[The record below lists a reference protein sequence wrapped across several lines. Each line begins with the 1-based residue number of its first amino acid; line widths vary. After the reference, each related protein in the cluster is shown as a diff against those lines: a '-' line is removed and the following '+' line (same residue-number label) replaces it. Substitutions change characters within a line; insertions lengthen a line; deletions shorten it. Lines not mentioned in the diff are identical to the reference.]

1 MKRWSLWGGLA
12 FWSVML
18 SASARADLHCTAPEA
33 QVGEIKSGAPLTYRF
48 QVVNRGPGLVEVM
61 QLRTSCGC
69 AVPHLEQRMLSPG
82 ETTEVALVVNTL
94 AQGAGERAWSLN
106 LVYET
111 EGHQAELQLTL
122 RGRVVSEI
130 RVEPTSLNVVT
141 DTTVTQF
148 VQVTDLRPQPLN
160 VTAVHSSAPWIRAR
174 LGDTVR
180 ETGHLVQNVQVEIC
194 ADCPEG
200 RREEVLHL
208 VTDDGA
214 YPDLQVPVTVTKRNR
229 SRVRA
234 FPEAVDLTGA
244 SPGPLPPR
252 LVRLTT
258 ADEQTVLVER
268 VEADHPAVS
277 CRWAAGPGPN
287 ATIRVEVDGSKVGAE
302 GLNALVHVQLRGPT
316 AETLAIPVV
325 CPPR

>member
-1 MKRWSLWGGLA
+1 MKRWSLSWGLA
-12 FWSVML
+12 LWLATL
-18 SASARADLHCTAPEA
+18 SASVRADLHCAAPEA
-33 QVGEIKSGAPLTYRF
+33 QVGEIKSGAPLTYRYR
-48 QVVNRGPGLVEVM
+48 VVNRGPGIVEVM

-69 AVPHLEQRMLSPG
+69 VVPHLEQRMLSPG

-94 AQGAGERAWSLN
+94 AQGAGDRAWSLT

-111 EGHQAELQLTL
+111 EGQQAELPLTL

-130 RVEPTSLNVVT
+130 RVEPTALHVVT
-141 DTTVTQF
+141 DTTVTQL

-160 VTAVHSSAPWIRAR
+160 VTAVHSSAPWIRAQ

-180 ETGHLVQNVQVEIC
+180 DVNHLVQNVQVEIS

-200 RREEVLHL
+200 RRDEMLHL
-208 VTDDGA
+208 VTDDPA
-214 YPDLQVPVTVTKRNR
+214 YPDLQVPVTITKRNR
-229 SRVRA
+229 GRVRA
-234 FPEAVDLTGA
+234 FPEEVDLTGA
-244 SPGPLPPR
+244 GPGPLPPR
-252 LVRLTT
+252 LVRLST
-258 ADEQTVLVER
+258 ADEQTILVER

-277 CRWAAGPGPN
+277 CRWAPGPGPN
-287 ATIRVEVDGSKVGAE
+287 ATVRVEVDGSKVGAD
-302 GLNALVHVQLRGPT
+302 GLHTVVHVQLRGPT